1 MSFYNLGKFYAKHW
15 SNAFMR
21 SAFVHIQKGTAQQK
35 SLAKNVT
42 LVSDLPTTGKLEEF
56 EFSRQ
61 KKCFFSW
68 NILIAHILFQ
78 LILMMIIGAK
88 I

>member
-1 MSFYNLGKFYAKHW
+1 
-15 SNAFMR
+15 MR

-42 LVSDLPTTGKLEEF
+42 LVSDLPTTGKLEEC

-61 KKCFFSW
+61 KSVSSVAKYQMLIYISEDFNDDFW
-68 NILIAHILFQ
+68 RENLNIF
-78 LILMMIIGAK
+78 
-88 I
+88 